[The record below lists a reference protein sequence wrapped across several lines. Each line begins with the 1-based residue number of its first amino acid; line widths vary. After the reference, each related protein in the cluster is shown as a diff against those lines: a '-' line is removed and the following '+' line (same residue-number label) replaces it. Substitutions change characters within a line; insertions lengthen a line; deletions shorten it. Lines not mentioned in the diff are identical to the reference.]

1 VDRKTFLKTSLG
13 AIAAAL
19 AGGAA
24 HAAPAAA
31 DCAGELAQAKGEND
45 FVNAWLTDLFEAA
58 DAELD
63 ERSRVRLL
71 EACGRGCYR
80 RYPFKQ
86 EIARKGRGG
95 LAELERAYQ
104 ENFEAWREGDVLHIR
119 YGKVSKGCYCPS
131 ARHRPARPHDVHCEC
146 TRTTH
151 QTICETALGR
161 PCRVEILETV
171 RRGGRTCHFAV
182 HPA

>member
-1 VDRKTFLKTSLG
+1 MDRKAFLKASLG
-13 AIAAAL
+13 AAAAL
-19 AGGAA
+19 GGAA
-24 HAAPAAA
+24 LGAAA
-31 DCAGELAQAKGEND
+31 DEPACAARLESAERESV
-45 FVNAWLTDLFEAA
+45 FVNGWLDDLFDGI

-63 ERSRVRLL
+63 AGARVRLL

-80 RYPFKQ
+80 RHPFKQ
-86 EIARKGRGG
+86 EIARKGSGG
-95 LAELERAYQ
+95 LAQLEKAYR
-104 ENFEAWREGDVLHIR
+104 ESFEAWRDGDVLHIR
-119 YGKVSKGCYCPS
+119 YGAVSKGCYCPA
-131 ARHRPARPHDVHCEC
+131 ARRRPPRPHDLHCEC

-171 RRGGRTCHFAV
+171 RRGGATCHFAV